1 MGLALSLSHLSSLVI
16 VSGISGAGRSTTLHK
31 LEDLGFYVIDN
42 LPVQLFPAL
51 IDFTA
56 SLPPERR
63 KASVSLNIE
72 STESV
77 NSCIELLES
86 VNEGKEKLS
95 LIFLDSETQV
105 ILKRYSETRRPHPGY
120 DASTDSTI
128 SDTIARERV
137 LLAPLKFRANLALDT
152 SALTVHDLRREVE
165 TLASGMLK
173 EATPQMRVTLLSF
186 GFKYG
191 SPRDCDLIFDVRFL
205 PNPHFE
211 ATLRHKTGLDEDVY
225 NFVLNQEETGIFLGQ
240 VTDLLKFLLP
250 RYVREGKAYL
260 TVGIGCTGGKHRSVA
275 MVEALTKSIGFDRGN
290 GFLLSAFHRDIG
302 LE

>member
-250 RYVREGKAYL
+250 RYVREGKSYL